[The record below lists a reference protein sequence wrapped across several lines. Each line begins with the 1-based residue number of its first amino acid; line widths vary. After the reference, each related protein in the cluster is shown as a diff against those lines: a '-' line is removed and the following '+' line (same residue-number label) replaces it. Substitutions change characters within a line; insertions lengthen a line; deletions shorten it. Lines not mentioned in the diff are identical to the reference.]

1 MRHPCTPKVMPGWW
15 ACSSSWRQRR
25 EWHEPTEP
33 CRWRWCLRVVAIR
46 RISFGSELHATFSLE
61 ASGAIRVRCSKRGVA
76 SLLRLVEGERT
87 GVGGVGGLRWSSDGS
102 YISERHDWIG
112 AVCIVYVMLPVSS
125 SVPQER
131 DVASGQLVFNN
142 VCRTCHTTREGD
154 NRLGPNLYKIVG
166 RKAGSLQNYGNTP
179 ALRVRTSFG
188 KEGSF
193 IA

>member
-1 MRHPCTPKVMPGWW
+1 MQQT
-15 ACSSSWRQRR
+15 R
-25 EWHEPTEP
+25 EPLAP
-33 CRWRWCLRVVAIR
+33 Q
-46 RISFGSELHATFSLE
+46 
-61 ASGAIRVRCSKRGVA
+61 
-76 SLLRLVEGERT
+76 

-166 RKAGSLQNYGNTP
+166 RKAGSLQNYGH
-179 ALRVRTSFG
+179 ASAI
-188 KEGSF
+188 S
-193 IA
+193 

>member
-1 MRHPCTPKVMPGWW
+1 MR
-15 ACSSSWRQRR
+15 
-25 EWHEPTEP
+25 E
-33 CRWRWCLRVVAIR
+33 VV
-46 RISFGSELHATFSLE
+46 FD
-61 ASGAIRVRCSKRGVA
+61 
-76 SLLRLVEGERT
+76 EGRA
-87 GVGGVGGLRWSSDGS
+87 GLVGGVGGLRWSSNGS

-166 RKAGSLQNYGNTP
+166 RKAGSLQNYGYSS
-179 ALRVRTSFG
+179 AMKGADFIWDEEKLDR
-188 KEGSF
+188 F
-193 IA
+193 IANPEQIVPGNNMKPFSGLASADDRAKVIALLLSPTTNEAK